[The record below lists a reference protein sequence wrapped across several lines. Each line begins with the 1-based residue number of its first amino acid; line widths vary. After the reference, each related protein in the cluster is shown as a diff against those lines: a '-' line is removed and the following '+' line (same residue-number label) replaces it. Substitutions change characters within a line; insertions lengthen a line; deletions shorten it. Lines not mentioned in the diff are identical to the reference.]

1 MSSGCYMLPTAS
13 IIGTLSKHAV
23 DDSENII
30 SKCNFAFLQ
39 SFRNYSVI
47 MLAKCVLTIPE
58 LNWDQR
64 FRQFE
69 IYARTRLEITATF
82 LNNHRMNFQE
92 IREKSWSGGNG
103 SVLRAVSYPKFRSRK
118 RMVTCTVA
126 WLLNLI
132 MIIIMKDFVMI

>member
-13 IIGTLSKHAV
+13 IIGSLSKHAV

-47 MLAKCVLTIPE
+47 ILAKCVLTIPE

-64 FRQFE
+64 FRNE
-69 IYARTRLEITATF
+69 KTK
-82 LNNHRMNFQE
+82 LNIFHHILTSSTQ
-92 IREKSWSGGNG
+92 
-103 SVLRAVSYPKFRSRK
+103 L
-118 RMVTCTVA
+118 
-126 WLLNLI
+126 
-132 MIIIMKDFVMI
+132 